1 MTRQNLLQ
9 LDWEDLINLPYLS
22 DIAPSD
28 FHLFQSL
35 QNSFNEKKFSS
46 LEDYKRH
53 LKHFFALKDKKV
65 WEDGTMKL
73 PGKWQKVVEQNGK
86 LFNKIHGESENYV
99 LFFFFKLKNQRM
111 FLASPIYCL
120 SQVREVFSHYFF
132 RQAYYPFVYFSYCR
146 ASII

>member
-73 PGKWQKVVEQNGK
+73 SGKWQKVVEQNGK

-99 LFFFFKLKNQRM
+99 LFFFFLNLKTKGCFWPAQYIAFPKLGK
-111 FLASPIYCL
+111 FLVIISSDKLTTPL
-120 SQVREVFSHYFF
+120 SIFLIVG
-132 RQAYYPFVYFSYCR
+132 PL
-146 ASII
+146 

>member
-9 LDWEDLINLPYLS
+9 LGWEDLINLPYLS

-35 QNSFNEKKFSS
+35 QNSFNEKQFSS

-99 LFFFFKLKNQRM
+99 LFFFFNLKTKGCFWPAQYIAFPKLGK
-111 FLASPIYCL
+111 FLVIISSDKLTTPL
-120 SQVREVFSHYFF
+120 SIFLIVG
-132 RQAYYPFVYFSYCR
+132 PL
-146 ASII
+146 